1 MDSRNYIILNSEDL
15 AKVNFSQIL
24 QSSSKSLHYNLD
36 QSKFL
41 ISYTGDQP
49 YFIFSSITND
59 AIGLPEY
66 SQENITNELLSSEWS
81 VQISGITL

>member
-15 AKVNFSQIL
+15 AEVDFSQTL
-24 QSSSKSLHYNLD
+24 QSSSKSLHYNLN
-36 QSKFL
+36 QSKF
-41 ISYTGDQP
+41 IVSYAGDQP
-49 YFIFSSITND
+49 YFVFSSITHD

-66 SQENITNELLSSEWS
+66 SQEEITNELLSSEWS